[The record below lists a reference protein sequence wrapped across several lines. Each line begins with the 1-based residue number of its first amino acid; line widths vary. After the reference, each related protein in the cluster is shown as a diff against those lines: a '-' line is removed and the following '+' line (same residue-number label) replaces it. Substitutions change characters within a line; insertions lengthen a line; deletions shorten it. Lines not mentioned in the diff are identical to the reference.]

1 MHYCSTMSAN
11 SHGFQY
17 IDEDDDIDDNKV
29 DNIAHYC
36 VFNVVTSTINQN
48 GSCQIFSSVHK
59 NIS

>member
-1 MHYCSTMSAN
+1 MSAN

-59 NIS
+59 SIS